1 MSHIYYKLIDIEL
14 QLKSMDQN
22 LFINLLK
29 QRDPQA
35 LNTLVREY
43 NNKVFRVCMGYL
55 QNEHDAADV
64 TQEVFI
70 KVLEKI
76 EQYKGDSK
84 ISTWIIRIAIN
95 LSLNYLRDNKK
106 RLLQEE
112 IEKVHII
119 DNQSDHISS
128 LEIWKLL
135 RKSIYNLPEK
145 QRRVFILNYY
155 MELSY
160 QEISDTTGYSLS
172 SIESLLFRARKKLRE
187 QLGEIYK
194 RNFS

>member
-1 MSHIYYKLIDIEL
+1 
-14 QLKSMDQN
+14 MDQN
-22 LFINLLK
+22 LFINQLK
-29 QRDPQA
+29 RRDPQA
-35 LNTLVREY
+35 LNTLVKEY
-43 NNKVFRVCMGYL
+43 NSKVFRVCLGYL

-106 RLLQEE
+106 RLFQEDV
-112 IEKVHII
+112 EKIHIV
-119 DNQSDHISS
+119 DNQSEDISS
-128 LEIWKLL
+128 QEIRKLL
-135 RKSIYNLPEK
+135 RQSIFSLPDK
-145 QRRVFILNYY
+145 QRKVFILNYY
-155 MELSY
+155 IELSY
-160 QEISDTTGYSLS
+160 KEISDTTGYSIS

-187 QLGEIYK
+187 LLGDFYK
-194 RNFS
+194 KI